1 MYITWKNDVKECKAR
16 TANLTRNLYQQDEM
30 FPIHSV
36 HQIEN
41 LLVEIFFQVASKWI
55 WAYRTFLKNLTFLS
69 KIVPLFKNY
78 FQCAQKLL
86 RRRSDDVIFE
96 YMVFYFGCYC
106 TEKINKINKTSYF
119 FKWMK
124 CILPQ
129 PSVANRIATTTPTTV
144 NSVFFERMFFSYFK
158 EFKFNFCLLFGRYR
172 RQNRNVR

>member
-1 MYITWKNDVKECKAR
+1 MYITWKNDFKECKAR
-16 TANLTRNLYQQDEM
+16 TANLTRNLYQLDEM

-129 PSVANRIATTTPTTV
+129 PSVAIESQPQHQLQSTAC
-144 NSVFFERMFFSYFK
+144 FERMFSYFK
-158 EFKFNFCLLFGRYR
+158 EFKFNFCLLFHRYR
-172 RQNRNVR
+172 RQNR